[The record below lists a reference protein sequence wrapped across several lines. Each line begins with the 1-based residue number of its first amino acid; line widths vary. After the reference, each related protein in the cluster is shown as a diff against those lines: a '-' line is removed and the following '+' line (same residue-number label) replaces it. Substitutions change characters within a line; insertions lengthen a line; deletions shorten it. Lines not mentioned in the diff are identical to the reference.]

1 MSTLMNKYLDRIKE
15 LKNGE
20 CWYIVKQDTSFW
32 RQCYYTQVLLQYIA
46 EKSIGNLENYV
57 KEKIAKINQ
66 ENPELKL
73 SDTYRGLRISY
84 FYGLITSLNEDFS
97 TYKNAAGTEIYE
109 EIKKR
114 TQGKFEKIE
123 LYRDI
128 IREQIEKIYISSKL
142 DENSDSIRKDFRIFP
157 TLFLYKIV
165 LEIGIS
171 TGEYR
176 RSNEDYLY
184 FVSTQPKYNN
194 YLDALLMIKLSRE
207 EKFDFETLKDEKSK
221 FDNRLKKALE
231 QLDTIIITSNSIEL
245 NIEHLEHVENI
256 VKNIKNYEKFQEENY
271 YKFLSTKLKNNFKVE
286 EKETLK
292 SDISIPHQ
300 RIYFGAPGTGKSY
313 LLNKEVRD
321 LGYQYVRVTFHPN
334 YMYGNF
340 IGTYKPFPKKI
351 DGKEEIT
358 YKYVPGVLLRLLID
372 AFKNPKGKYMLVIEE
387 INRANTSGVFG
398 DFFQLL
404 DRNEKG
410 ESQYPISTS
419 EELREYLKEEFGE
432 ENLIKEKLG
441 KNFEKIYLPT
451 NLYIWATMNSSDQ
464 GIMPLDTAFKR
475 RWNFKYIGID
485 EGEEEV
491 KEKYSFKVTNKKYLW
506 NDFRK
511 KLNEELLKNC
521 NVPEDKLLGPY
532 FIDKATL
539 DLSTEEE
546 LTEIIKNK
554 VLMYLYEDI
563 GKMYRNALF
572 SHEVKTYSDLC
583 SIFLEDINKAF
594 NGIEFK
600 DTLSYPVPKEENFEE
615 EKLVAEND
623 TND

>member
-20 CWYIVKQDTSFW
+20 CWYIVKQDASFW

-46 EKSIGNLENYV
+46 EKSNGNLENYV
-57 KEKIAKINQ
+57 KEKIAKMNQ

-84 FYGLITSLNEDFS
+84 FYGLITSLNGDFS
-97 TYKNAAGTEIYE
+97 TYKNATRTEIYE

-114 TQGKFEKIE
+114 TQGRFEKIE

-157 TLFLYKIV
+157 TIFLYKIL

-176 RSNEDYLY
+176 ISYDEYLY
-184 FVSTQPKYNN
+184 FVSTQPRYNN

-231 QLDTIIITSNSIEL
+231 QLDTIKITNNSIEL

-256 VKNIKNYEKFQEENY
+256 VKNIKNYEKCQEENY
-271 YKFLSTKLKNNFKVE
+271 YKFLSTKLKDNFKVE
-286 EKETLK
+286 KKETLK
-292 SDISIPHQ
+292 SCNSIPHQ

-313 LLNKEVRD
+313 LLNKEVGE
-321 LGYQYVRVTFHPN
+321 LGYKYERVTFHPN

-340 IGTYKPFPKKI
+340 IGTFKPFPKKI
-351 DGKEEIT
+351 DDKEEIT
-358 YKYVPGVLLRLLID
+358 YKYVPGVLLRLLIE
-372 AFKNPKGKYMLVIEE
+372 AFKNPKENYMLVIEE
-387 INRANTSGVFG
+387 INRANTAGVFG

-404 DRNEKG
+404 DRNEEG

-419 EELREYLKEEFGE
+419 EELRDYLREELK
-432 ENLIKEKLG
+432 NNDSLKNKLG
-441 KNFEKIYLPT
+441 EDFEKIYLPS

-464 GIMPLDTAFKR
+464 GSMPLDTAFKR

-485 EGEEEV
+485 EGEEGV
-491 KEKYSFKVTNKKYLW
+491 KESYYFKVANKKYLW

-511 KLNEELLKNC
+511 KLNEELLKKC

-539 DLSTEEE
+539 DSSTGEE

-554 VLMYLYEDI
+554 VLMYIYEDI
-563 GKMYRNALF
+563 GKMYRNILF
-572 SHEVKTYSDLC
+572 SNEVKSYSNLC
-583 SIFLEDINKAF
+583 MIFSKNINRAF
-594 NGIEFK
+594 KGIEFK
-600 DTLSYPVPKEENFEE
+600 DNLTYIVPKEENFEE

-623 TND
+623 TNN

>member
-1 MSTLMNKYLDRIKE
+1 MNTLMNKYLDRIKE

-32 RQCYYTQVLLQYIA
+32 KQCYYTQVLLQYIT
-46 EKSIGNLENYV
+46 ENSQENLENYI
-57 KEKIAKINQ
+57 KEKIAKMNK

-73 SDTYRGLRISY
+73 SVTYRGLRISY
-84 FYGLITSLNEDFS
+84 FYGLITSLNGDFS
-97 TYKNAAGTEIYE
+97 SYKNATGTEIYE
-109 EIKKR
+109 EIKKK
-114 TQGKFEKIE
+114 TEGKFEKIE

-128 IREQIEKIYISSKL
+128 IREQIEKLYISSKL
-142 DENSDSIRKDFRIFP
+142 DENFDSIRKDFRIFP
-157 TLFLYKIV
+157 AIFLYKIL

-171 TGEYR
+171 TGEYKI
-176 RSNEDYLY
+176 SYDEYLY

-207 EKFDFETLKDEKSK
+207 EKFNFESLKDEKSK

-231 QLDTIIITSNSIEL
+231 QLDTLTITNNSIEL
-245 NIEHLEHVENI
+245 NMEYLEHVENV
-256 VKNIKNYEKFQEENY
+256 VKNIKNYEELQEENY
-271 YKFLSTKLKNNFKVE
+271 YKFLSTKLKNIE
-286 EKETLK
+286 ENGKKETLK
-292 SDISIPHQ
+292 SNLSIPYQ

-313 LLNKEVRD
+313 LLNKEVGE
-321 LGYQYVRVTFHPN
+321 LGYKYERVTFHPN

-340 IGTYKPFPKKI
+340 IGTFKPFPKKI
-351 DGKEEIT
+351 GDKEEIT

-372 AFKNPKGKYMLVIEE
+372 AFKNPEENYMLVIEE
-387 INRANTSGVFG
+387 INRANTAGVFG

-404 DRNEKG
+404 DRNKDG

-419 EELREYLKEEFGE
+419 EELREYLKEKFEE
-432 ENLIKEKLG
+432 ENLIKDKLG
-441 KNFEKIYLPT
+441 NNFEKIYLPK

-464 GIMPLDTAFKR
+464 GSMPLDTAFKR

-485 EGEEEV
+485 EGEEGV
-491 KEKYSFKVTNKKYLW
+491 KEKYSFKVNEKRYLW

-532 FIDKATL
+532 FIDKGTL
-539 DLSTEEE
+539 DSNTEEE

-563 GKMYRNALF
+563 GKMYRNILF
-572 SHEVKTYSDLC
+572 SHEVKTYSELC
-583 SIFLEDINKAF
+583 SMFSEDINKAF
-594 NGIEFK
+594 KNIDIPSIQTE
-600 DTLSYPVPKEENFEE
+600 DSVEEN
-615 EKLVAEND
+615 KLITEN
-623 TND
+623 TVGN

>member
-1 MSTLMNKYLDRIKE
+1 MNTLMNRYLDRIKK
-15 LKNGE
+15 LNNGE

-32 RQCYYTQVLLQYIA
+32 KQCYYTQVLLQYIT
-46 EKSIGNLENYV
+46 ENSQENLENYI
-57 KEKIAKINQ
+57 KEKIAKMNK

-73 SDTYRGLRISY
+73 SITYRGLRISY
-84 FYGLITSLNEDFS
+84 FYGLITSLNGDFS
-97 TYKNAAGTEIYE
+97 SYKNATGTEIYE
-109 EIKKR
+109 EIKKK
-114 TQGKFEKIE
+114 TEGKFEKIE

-128 IREQIEKIYISSKL
+128 IREQIEKLYISSKL

-157 TLFLYKIV
+157 AIFLYKIL

-171 TGEYR
+171 TGEYKI
-176 RSNEDYLY
+176 SYDEYLY

-207 EKFDFETLKDEKSK
+207 EKFNFESLKDEKSK

-231 QLDTIIITSNSIEL
+231 QLDTLTITNNSIEL
-245 NIEHLEHVENI
+245 NMEYLEHVENV
-256 VKNIKNYEKFQEENY
+256 VKNIKNYEKLQEENY
-271 YKFLSTKLKNNFKVE
+271 YKFLSTKLKNIE
-286 EKETLK
+286 ENGKKETLK
-292 SDISIPHQ
+292 SNLSIPYQ

-313 LLNKEVRD
+313 LLNKEVGE
-321 LGYQYVRVTFHPN
+321 LGYKYERVTFHPN
-334 YMYGNF
+334 CMYGNF
-340 IGTYKPFPKKI
+340 IGTFKPFPKKI
-351 DGKEEIT
+351 GDKEEIT

-372 AFKNPKGKYMLVIEE
+372 AFKNPEENYMLVIEE
-387 INRANTSGVFG
+387 INRANTAAVFG

-404 DRNEKG
+404 DRNEDG

-419 EELREYLKEEFGE
+419 EELREYLKEKFEE
-432 ENLIKEKLG
+432 ENLIKDKLG
-441 KNFEKIYLPT
+441 NNFEKIYLPK

-464 GIMPLDTAFKR
+464 GSMPLDTAFKR

-485 EGEEEV
+485 EGEEGV
-491 KEKYSFKVTNKKYLW
+491 KEKYSFKVANKKYLW

-532 FIDKATL
+532 FIDKGTL
-539 DLSTEEE
+539 DSSTEEE

-563 GKMYRNALF
+563 GKMYRNILF
-572 SHEVKTYSDLC
+572 SLEVKTYSELC
-583 SIFLEDINKAF
+583 SMFSEDINKAF
-594 NGIEFK
+594 KNIDIPSIQTE
-600 DTLSYPVPKEENFEE
+600 DSVEEN
-615 EKLVAEND
+615 KLITEN
-623 TND
+623 TVGN

>member
-1 MSTLMNKYLDRIKE
+1 MNTLMNRYLDRIKK
-15 LKNGE
+15 LNNGE

-32 RQCYYTQVLLQYIA
+32 KQCYYTQVLLQYIM
-46 EKSIGNLENYV
+46 ENSQENLENYI
-57 KEKIAKINQ
+57 KEKIAKMNK

-73 SDTYRGLRISY
+73 SDTYRSLRISY
-84 FYGLITSLNEDFS
+84 FYGLITSLNGDFS
-97 TYKNAAGTEIYE
+97 SYKNATGTEIYE
-109 EIKKR
+109 EIKKK
-114 TQGKFEKIE
+114 TEGKFEKIE

-128 IREQIEKIYISSKL
+128 IREQIEKLYISSKL

-157 TLFLYKIV
+157 AIFLYKIL

-171 TGEYR
+171 TGEYKI
-176 RSNEDYLY
+176 SYDEYLY

-207 EKFDFETLKDEKSK
+207 EKFNFESLKDEKSK

-231 QLDTIIITSNSIEL
+231 QLDTLTITNNSIEL
-245 NIEHLEHVENI
+245 NMEYLEHVENV
-256 VKNIKNYEKFQEENY
+256 VKNIKNYEKLQEENY
-271 YKFLSTKLKNNFKVE
+271 YKFLSTKLKNIE
-286 EKETLK
+286 ENGKKETLK
-292 SDISIPHQ
+292 SNLSIPYQ

-313 LLNKEVRD
+313 LLNKEVGE
-321 LGYQYVRVTFHPN
+321 LGYKYERVTFHPN

-340 IGTYKPFPKKI
+340 IGTFKPFPKKI
-351 DGKEEIT
+351 GDKEEIT

-372 AFKNPKGKYMLVIEE
+372 AFKNPEENYMLVIEE
-387 INRANTSGVFG
+387 INRANTAGVFG

-404 DRNEKG
+404 DRNKDG

-419 EELREYLKEEFGE
+419 EELREYLKEKFEE
-432 ENLIKEKLG
+432 ENLIKDKLG
-441 KNFEKIYLPT
+441 NNFEKIYLPK

-464 GIMPLDTAFKR
+464 GSMPLDTAFKR

-485 EGEEEV
+485 EGEEGV
-491 KEKYSFKVTNKKYLW
+491 KEKYSFKVANKKYLW

-532 FIDKATL
+532 FIDKGTL
-539 DLSTEEE
+539 DSSTEEE

-563 GKMYRNALF
+563 GKMYRNILF
-572 SHEVKTYSDLC
+572 SHEVKTYSELC
-583 SIFLEDINKAF
+583 SMFSEDINKAF
-594 NGIEFK
+594 KNIDIPSIQTE
-600 DTLSYPVPKEENFEE
+600 DSVEEN
-615 EKLVAEND
+615 KLITEN
-623 TND
+623 TVGN

>member
-1 MSTLMNKYLDRIKE
+1 MEDNKILSWNKVVSRTEAKKKIVVKSYIVEVEDSGGGGQASYNIPADFFSYLKEKDYLKE
-15 LKNGE
+15 LKREDTKRGK
-20 CWYIVKQDTSFW
+20 IVIYSLKEMFK
-32 RQCYYTQVLLQYIA
+32 VLLDKSLLKYIKTNSENPKFIFVKGLDGEEGAHTKPQINTKKYKTYFNETNDENYKWFPELFDNNIEENTMIYEFSEIDKTLKISIEEVDLSKYKESA
-46 EKSIGNLENYV
+46 EK
-57 KEKIAKINQ
+57 
-66 ENPELKL
+66 
-73 SDTYRGLRISY
+73 
-84 FYGLITSLNEDFS
+84 
-97 TYKNAAGTEIYE
+97 
-109 EIKKR
+109 
-114 TQGKFEKIE
+114 KFETIKE
-123 LYRDI
+123 D
-128 IREQIEKIYISSKL
+128 
-142 DENSDSIRKDFRIFP
+142 NSNG
-157 TLFLYKIV
+157 V
-165 LEIGIS
+165 
-171 TGEYR
+171 
-176 RSNEDYLY
+176 N
-184 FVSTQPKYNN
+184 
-194 YLDALLMIKLSRE
+194 
-207 EKFDFETLKDEKSK
+207 
-221 FDNRLKKALE
+221 
-231 QLDTIIITSNSIEL
+231 
-245 NIEHLEHVENI
+245 
-256 VKNIKNYEKFQEENY
+256 
-271 YKFLSTKLKNNFKVE
+271 
-286 EKETLK
+286 
-292 SDISIPHQ
+292 ISIPHQ

-313 LLNKEVRD
+313 LLNEEAKNLVDKYE
-321 LGYQYVRVTFHPN
+321 RVTFHPN

-340 IGTYKPFPKKI
+340 IGTFKPFPKKI

-358 YKYVPGVLLRLLID
+358 YKYVPGVLLRLLIE
-372 AFKNPKGKYMLVIEE
+372 ALKNPEGKYMLVIEE

-623 TND
+623 TNN